1 MQFFIFKVGL
11 SSFGKLGGHRMSER
25 KRVVHTSWESSGNS
39 RGVRILAGNSDG
51 GEMVWDLHN

>member
-11 SSFGKLGGHRMSER
+11 SSFGKLGGQRMSER